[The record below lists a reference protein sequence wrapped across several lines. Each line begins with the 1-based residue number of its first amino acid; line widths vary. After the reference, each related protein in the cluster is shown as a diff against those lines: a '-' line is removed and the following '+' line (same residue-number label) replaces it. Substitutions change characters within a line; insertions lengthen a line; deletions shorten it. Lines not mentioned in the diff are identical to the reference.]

1 MIAVVVIIAV
11 TYSPLV
17 MATGKTTPSFLHL
30 PYTLWVTILL
40 ALVLVLLTFAGSR
53 IMTNDEEE
61 EQ

>member
-17 MATGKTTPSFLHL
+17 MATGKINPSFLHL